1 VRRHFIHLA
10 FNGANYA
17 GWQIQPNASSVQET
31 LNKALSTLLREAVYV
46 VGAGRT
52 DTGVHARQMFAHF
65 DCEAEFNP
73 TELAFR
79 LNRFLPADIAI
90 KEIFPVDADAHARFS
105 ATSRSYQYLLTP
117 QKNPFATNL
126 AWLFAHPLD
135 VQTMNEAATLL
146 LGEKDFG
153 AFSKSNTQTHT
164 NICNVTH
171 AQWAVDGDF
180 LVFSITANR
189 FLRNMVRAIVGS
201 LVNVGQNKT
210 TVAGFQDIITA
221 KNRTL
226 AGESA
231 PAHGLYLT
239 HVAYPKEI
247 VKDGRS

>member
-1 VRRHFIHLA
+1 
-10 FNGANYA
+10 
-17 GWQIQPNASSVQET
+17 
-31 LNKALSTLLREAVYV
+31 
-46 VGAGRT
+46 
-52 DTGVHARQMFAHF
+52 
-65 DCEAEFNP
+65 
-73 TELAFR
+73 
-79 LNRFLPADIAI
+79 
-90 KEIFPVDADAHARFS
+90 
-105 ATSRSYQYLLTP
+105 
-117 QKNPFATNL
+117 
-126 AWLFAHPLD
+126 
-135 VQTMNEAATLL
+135 LL

-180 LVFSITANR
+180 LLFSITANR

-231 PAHGLYLT
+231 PAHGLFLT

-247 VKDGRS
+247 RKDGRS